1 MFFKIMRTKN
11 GFTLVEILIVVSILA
26 ILTAIAVPMYSFDL
40 KKNKIADCK
49 SQATA
54 IQATVKLAMGGMYD
68 NGASQDKIR
77 FESPNIKEASH
88 YTTYTADSITDN
100 ADDGYNEDKCFVLIY
115 ETEATSELEA
125 FTLGDLRGGYR
136 CKDHDNVENHEANPY
151 SDYESGFVNGHYLK
165 KRKYS
170 SVDKERDVGGETYPI
185 KYFYTFLANQEIP
198 VCPFA
203 DFENSDTTDDY
214 RYYIFEDGTVIC
226 SCPDCH

>member
-11 GFTLVEILIVVSILA
+11 GFTLVEILIVVSVLA
-26 ILTAIAVPMYSFDL
+26 ILTAIAVPIYSFDL

-54 IQATVKLAMGGMYD
+54 IQATVKLAMSGMYD

-77 FESPNIKEASH
+77 FEKPNIMDDSH
-88 YTTYTADSITDN
+88 YTTYTKDSIADN
-100 ADDGYNEDKCFVLIY
+100 ADDVYDGKKCFVLVY
-115 ETEATSELEA
+115 ENAETGTET
-125 FTLGDLRGGYR
+125 FTLGDIRGGYR
-136 CKDHDNVENHEANPY
+136 CKKHNSADDAHEAAPY

-165 KRKYS
+165 KRQYS
-170 SVDKERDVGGETYPI
+170 SVEKERNVRGKTYPV